1 MRRSIEVGLA
11 TLAFAVAFLQFTPVL
26 RAQSQNQAPSAQ
38 QQPNQQPAQ
47 QQNQTFM
54 GQIIQTKSGQYALLV
69 DKNAGKGFFLD
80 NQQEAKKHNGE
91 NVKVTGTL
99 NPQTG
104 IIRVSQI
111 AAAGR

>member
-1 MRRSIEVGLA
+1 MKRNIEVGLA
-11 TLAFAVAFLQFTPVL
+11 TLAFAVAFVQFTPAL

-38 QQPNQQPAQ
+38 QQNQQPAQ

-104 IIRVSQI
+104 IIRVADI
-111 AAAGR
+111 APAGH

>member
-1 MRRSIEVGLA
+1 MKRNIEAGLA
-11 TLAFAVAFLQFTPVL
+11 MLAFAVAFTQFGPVL
-26 RAQSQNQAPSAQ
+26 RGQSQNQAPTAQ
-38 QQPNQQPAQ
+38 QQPNQQPEQ
-47 QQNQTFM
+47 QKNQTFM
-54 GQIIQTKSGQYALLV
+54 GQIVQTKGGQYALLV

-104 IIRVSQI
+104 IIRVSDI
-111 AAAGR
+111 ASSR